1 MIHDHEHD
9 QGHGHEHS
17 PDQGHGHTHEQGHN
31 DHYHHDH
38 GHDQHHAHGHQHGH
52 GHDHHHGPHH
62 HDLHS
67 HPHIHSH
74 TPSRLDNPVRA
85 AELNPEAT
93 LVRLGFQ
100 AGQVLCDIGAGSGI
114 FTIPAARLATADP
127 TTKVLALDIKPE
139 MLDAI
144 RHKAQDAGLQN
155 IDLRQ
160 VIDHGL
166 PVEDRTVDLALLVTV
181 LHEII
186 DYPVFLS
193 EIQRML
199 KPGGRLAVIEFH
211 DRETPFGPPVPERL
225 GQSAVTER
233 VTAAGFAATE
243 SFELGP
249 NFYALI
255 FIKK

>member
-1 MIHDHEHD
+1 MIHDDEHEHSHSHD
-9 QGHGHEHS
+9 QGHSHDHS
-17 PDQGHGHTHEQGHN
+17 HDQGHN

-38 GHDQHHAHGHQHGH
+38 GHDHHHAHGHQHGH

-93 LVRLGFQ
+93 LNRLGFK
-100 AGQVLCDIGAGSGI
+100 AGEVLCDIGAGSGI
-114 FTIPAARLATADP
+114 FTIPAARIAAGAP
-127 TTKVLALDIKPE
+127 ATKVLALDIKPE

-144 RHKAQDAGLQN
+144 RHKAQQAGLQN

-166 PVEDRTVDLALLVTV
+166 PVEDRAVDLALLVTV

-186 DYPVFLS
+186 DYGVFLS
-193 EIQRML
+193 EINRLL

-211 DRETPFGPPVPERL
+211 DRETPFGPPVTERL
-225 GQSAVTER
+225 GQAVVAER
-233 VTAAGFAATE
+233 VTAAGFAVTE
-243 SFELGP
+243 EFELGP
-249 NFYALI
+249 NFYCLI
-255 FIKK
+255 FVKK